1 MADDKTTSRT
11 VKCVKLSRELPAL
24 EAPPMPGELGKR
36 VFESVSAQGWQM
48 WVEHSKML
56 VNEYRLSLID
66 PKARQLLRE
75 QCDKFFFGEGSALPP
90 DYVPPAADGHG
101 HSH

>member
-1 MADDKTTSRT
+1 
-11 VKCVKLSRELPAL
+11 
-24 EAPPMPGELGKR
+24 MPGEFGKR
-36 VFESVSAQGWQM
+36 IFENVSAQGWQM

-90 DYVPPAADGHG
+90 DYVPPKSGGHG
-101 HSH
+101 HPH